1 MLRTSGR
8 WSKLTSVGLAITYRA
23 KNEDDQV
30 QPECR
35 YYILSVPSDAKR
47 FARATRLHWGI
58 ENSLHWVF
66 DVSFD
71 EDQSR
76 IRKDY
81 GAENFGWL
89 RRFAVSL
96 LKNEPTIKDTIRAK
110 RMRATYN
117 LNYLEQVL
125 LAATDLA

>member
-1 MLRTSGR
+1 MSNQLPIGSDY
-8 WSKLTSVGLAITYRA
+8 LTYRSN
-23 KNEDDQV
+23 NENDHV
-30 QPECR
+30 EPECR

-47 FARATRLHWGI
+47 FATATRLHWGI
-58 ENSLHWVF
+58 ENSLHWVL

-81 GAENFGWL
+81 GAENFSWL

-96 LKNEPTIKDTIRAK
+96 LKNESTIKDTIRAK

-117 LNYLEQVL
+117 VNYLEQVL
-125 LAATDLA
+125 LAATGLA